1 MRKFFQAM
9 QAYRQYTENK
19 ALVYF
24 ADENIEKEN
33 LERLMKSRKQLIL
46 FQIFPFLL
54 AVIGIIAVF
63 IFIPSEEVPYGYA
76 SSRETVLLFG
86 TVGFIFFYI
95 IWIILSQFIVGR
107 LWHRY
112 VKWFRR
118 DGTAEGL
125 QRVFDE

>member
-1 MRKFFQAM
+1 M
-9 QAYRQYTENK
+9 QSYRQFTENR
-19 ALVYF
+19 ALKYF
-24 ADENIEKEN
+24 AEENIEKEN

-54 AVIGIIAVF
+54 AVIGTIAVL
-63 IFIPSEEVPYGYA
+63 IFIPAEDVPYGYA
-76 SSRETVLLFG
+76 SSRETALLFG
-86 TVGFIFFYI
+86 AVGFIFFYI

-118 DGTAEGL
+118 NGTAEELGNI
-125 QRVFDE
+125 FDK